1 VLKHDAVAL
10 AQLFRCQPAS
20 ERIVD
25 LRIGARLVQQEVAI
39 ELWPALS
46 SHFAARRAL
55 HPSA

>member
-46 SHFAARRAL
+46 SHFAASL
-55 HPSA
+55 T